1 MLRSVQDA
9 GRLPKVPIMYNMLKT
24 QKIMMPT
31 NPLVSVVPNVTIF
44 TEYSKFLSLQ
54 FLKPI
59 LNVFLF
65 AIPRSLEL
73 HSALKTPP
81 PNHT

>member
-1 MLRSVQDA
+1 MFSSVQDS
-9 GRLPKVPIMYNMLKT
+9 GSYPEIQIMFNILKT
-24 QKIMMPT
+24 QKIMMSSKP
-31 NPLVSVVPNVTIF
+31 SVPVVLNVTIF

-59 LNVFLF
+59 WNKFLF

-73 HSALKTPP
+73 RSALKHLP
-81 PNHT
+81 